1 MAKALWTY
9 VIPKTGWSQRPLVRA
24 AAGNV
29 ANSRGHPVSTEMHAR
44 RANSVLAKG
53 VQMIQNIIHFN
64 ISTTNIQRLLTHIGY
79 R

>member
-1 MAKALWTY
+1 
-9 VIPKTGWSQRPLVRA
+9 
-24 AAGNV
+24 
-29 ANSRGHPVSTEMHAR
+29 MHAR